1 MAKGETRQPREG
13 TERHFNFSG
22 LKKRLAEVNLRTER
36 NLAARIVRLVASSLD
51 VTRVSLARYDVANGR
66 ITSINYIGFRGHA
79 KAHTETC
86 KLVDRVAR
94 YRRAFVCGNI
104 EDFPELVSPF
114 ARSYKTPACAVFPLI
129 FQDELVGVLCISDL
143 SATQTQEISQRLG
156 EIESVTE
163 QVAQLIYHADFLRG
177 ERAPVT
183 SRKDDRGRFFLLL
196 DEFIENINLTWETE
210 NTVDVFT
217 RLLTDILPVRFWGMI
232 FDPLDRGEEAVVCLA
247 GKTADQEVKWLVSHL
262 MRSWPKRQDL
272 QESDLA
278 HLRVVGDDLL
288 VETGGIAPEQGQRV
302 ELAPVYL
309 DNNLFGLLGIVVPQ
323 EYNIS
328 EDTRQ
333 FIKVLSH
340 HLSTHIKKNYLM
352 TANEELDSKDR
363 VTGLYNQR
371 HFFNVLER
379 EFERS
384 TRYNVP
390 FTLLFLD
397 VDHFKDVNDTYG
409 VEEGHNVLREISR
422 ILQVALRSTDH
433 ISRYSGE
440 RFVIAL
446 TETGLREAEMV
457 ANRLRRLVANHS
469 FFIGVENLF
478 IKVTASI
485 GVTSFL
491 DHRPRSVAQFIEFA
505 DTALY
510 FAKRNGRNQV
520 VSYTYVINLMMSD
533 VESQG

>member
-13 TERHFNFSG
+13 VERHFNFSV

-36 NLAARIVRLVASSLD
+36 SLATRIVRLVATCLN
-51 VTRVSLARYDVANGR
+51 VKRVSLVRYDVNTGN
-66 ITSINYIGFRGHA
+66 ILGINSTGF
-79 KAHTETC
+79 KAQPGALGETR

-94 YRRAFVCGNI
+94 YRRPFVCGNI
-104 EDFPELVSPF
+104 EDFPELVSPH
-114 ARSYKTPACAVFPLI
+114 AKTYKTPACAVYPLM
-129 FQDELVGVLCISDL
+129 FQDEMVGVLCLSDL
-143 SATQTQEISQRLG
+143 SAAQTQELSQR
-156 EIESVTE
+156 ETE
-163 QVAQLIYHADFLRG
+163 ADSIAEQIAQLIYHSDFLRADNIAVPARRD
-177 ERAPVT
+177 E
-183 SRKDDRGRFFLLL
+183 RGRFFILL

-217 RLLTDILPVRFWGMI
+217 RLLADILPVRFWGMI
-232 FDPLDRGEEAVVCLA
+232 FDPLDRGEEAAVCLA
-247 GKTADQEVKWLVSHL
+247 GKTSDEEVKWLLAHL
-262 MRSWPKRQDL
+262 MRSWPKKPNL
-272 QESDLA
+272 QESELSNV
-278 HLRVVGDDLL
+278 RIVGDDLL
-288 VETGGIAPEQGQRV
+288 VETGGMAPEQGQRI

-309 DNNLFGLLGIVVPQ
+309 DNNMFGLLGIVVPQ
-323 EYNIS
+323 EYAIS

-352 TANEELDSKDR
+352 AANEELDSKDR

-384 TRYNVP
+384 SRYNVP

-469 FFIGVENLF
+469 FYISQENLF